1 MLRQFRALEAQQQQ
15 EERAKRAEEL
25 FASAVK
31 GDLEAGEGL
40 LACTYSY
47 PIQRSVS
54 PRIAVNEA
62 LKSADGIID
71 IQHKG
76 G

>member
-1 MLRQFRALEAQQQQ
+1 MARYRACSPFSLSSARTLR
-15 EERAKRAEEL
+15 EEL